1 MCAKKRSRSSS
12 WGVAIC
18 PIVLAAAMLGL
29 SSATATAGFI
39 TIDQAGISAIF
50 SQPSFGGTAVDIR
63 FNSPRLIVDPELLD
77 INSQAQLTALV
88 DLAPDPAPIVDAFF
102 VDQLNA
108 CGFEQE
114 PTINGSFA
122 GCAQLP
128 GHVFVEASDYAAL
141 SPAPLMGHELGHNL
155 NLQHD
160 FFDLNNLMTYL
171 FPPGTALTEDQVAI
185 ILESPLVQTDPTG
198 QRFIEITPI
207 AIVAVPEPTTFLLPW
222 RRSRRVADRHQDQSA
237 AKTGSPA
244 NAA

>member
-1 MCAKKRSRSSS
+1 MCTKKRSRCSS
-12 WGVAIC
+12 WGIAIR
-18 PIVLAAAMLGL
+18 PIMMLAAAMLAL

-39 TIDQAGISAIF
+39 TVDQAGLSAIF
-50 SQPSFGGTAVDIR
+50 SQPSFDGTPIDIR
-63 FNSPRLIVDPELLD
+63 FNPPRLIVDPELLD

-88 DLAPDPAPIVDAFF
+88 GLAPDPVPIVDAFF

-114 PTINGSFA
+114 PMINGSFA

-160 FFDLNNLMTYL
+160 FL
-171 FPPGTALTEDQVAI
+171 I
-185 ILESPLVQTDPTG
+185 
-198 QRFIEITPI
+198 
-207 AIVAVPEPTTFLLPW
+207 
-222 RRSRRVADRHQDQSA
+222 
-237 AKTGSPA
+237 
-244 NAA
+244 

>member
-18 PIVLAAAMLGL
+18 PIMVLAAAMLAL
-29 SSATATAGFI
+29 SSATATASFI

-63 FNSPRLIVDPELLD
+63 FNSPRVIVDPELLD

-88 DLAPDPAPIVDAFF
+88 NLAPDPTPIVDAFF
-102 VDQLNA
+102 IDQLNA

-114 PTINGSFA
+114 PMINGSYA

-141 SPAPLMGHELGHNL
+141 SPAPLMGHELVVIFKQMVPLG
-155 NLQHD
+155 
-160 FFDLNNLMTYL
+160 
-171 FPPGTALTEDQVAI
+171 FP
-185 ILESPLVQTDPTG
+185 
-198 QRFIEITPI
+198 F
-207 AIVAVPEPTTFLLPW
+207 
-222 RRSRRVADRHQDQSA
+222 A
-237 AKTGSPA
+237 AA
-244 NAA
+244 Y